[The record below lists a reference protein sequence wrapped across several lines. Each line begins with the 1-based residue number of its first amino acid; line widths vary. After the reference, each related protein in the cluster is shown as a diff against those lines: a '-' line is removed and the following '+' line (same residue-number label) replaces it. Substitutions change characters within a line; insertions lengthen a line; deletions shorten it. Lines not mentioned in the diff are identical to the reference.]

1 MNNYIACALNTHS
14 MPLNVK
20 ASSSLLS
27 YTKQTHAT
35 ISFTRATYW
44 LRHEGNKAK
53 PGSACSLYSLILT
66 NFTCPLLRD
75 PPQGSYERS
84 AKLTFELP
92 WATSTSQILQTMT
105 PLFSGFET
113 EGRHGR
119 QFTEFQAKF
128 HYSLN
133 GIFALRI
140 VWRPEQKSLFIFR
153 KPDRI

>member
-1 MNNYIACALNTHS
+1 MYPCQLSHLCIPCGRSPAFSSWCYCIELYCNHWKLMNNYIACALNTHS
-14 MPLNVK
+14 MPLK
-20 ASSSLLS
+20 CQSSSLLS

-66 NFTCPLLRD
+66 NFTCPSLRT
-75 PPQGSYERS
+75 PPPGSYERS
-84 AKLTFELP
+84 AKLTFERP

-113 EGRHGR
+113 EGVHGR
-119 QFTEFQAKF
+119 
-128 HYSLN
+128 
-133 GIFALRI
+133 
-140 VWRPEQKSLFIFR
+140 
-153 KPDRI
+153 